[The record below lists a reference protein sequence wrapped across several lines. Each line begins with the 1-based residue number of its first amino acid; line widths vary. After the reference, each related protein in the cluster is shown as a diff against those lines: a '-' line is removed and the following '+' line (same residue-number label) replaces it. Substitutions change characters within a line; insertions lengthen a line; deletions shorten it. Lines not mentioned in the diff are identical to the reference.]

1 MKRQVSIMTIGV
13 LLGALSFALICPS
26 VNGNSIAAEHP
37 FLLRGMTEHILSGD
51 PSSDE
56 RPSKGKFLVATSRIN
71 DPRFREAVILL
82 INYDSNG
89 TLGLII
95 NRPTEVKISTLFPGV
110 RELQKRLDTAF
121 FGGPVGMEQCFML
134 IRSAVPPEESL
145 HVFRDIYVSTSM
157 SLLKRVAQG
166 GKGGEKFRL
175 YAGYAGWAAGQL
187 ERELSAGDWH
197 ILQADPET
205 VFGKDPEKIWQD
217 LNRLS
222 SGIRVKRESQPAG
235 LLTAKAL

>member
-1 MKRQVSIMTIGV
+1 
-13 LLGALSFALICPS
+13 
-26 VNGNSIAAEHP
+26 
-37 FLLRGMTEHILSGD
+37 
-51 PSSDE
+51 
-56 RPSKGKFLVATSRIN
+56 
-71 DPRFREAVILL
+71 
-82 INYDSNG
+82 
-89 TLGLII
+89 
-95 NRPTEVKISTLFPGV
+95 
-110 RELQKRLDTAF
+110 
-121 FGGPVGMEQCFML
+121 
-134 IRSAVPPEESL
+134 
-145 HVFRDIYVSTSM
+145 M

>member
-1 MKRQVSIMTIGV
+1 MTVGL
-13 LLGALSFALICPS
+13 LLGVLSFALICPS
-26 VNGNSIAAEHP
+26 VNEDSIAAKHP
-37 FLLRGMTEHILSGD
+37 FLLRGTPEHILWGG
-51 PSSDE
+51 PSADE
-56 RPSKGKFLVATSRIN
+56 MPSKGKFLVATNSIT
-71 DPRFREAVILL
+71 DPRFRETVILL
-82 INYDSNG
+82 INYDRNG
-89 TLGLII
+89 TMGLII
-95 NRPTEVKISTLFPGV
+95 NRPTEVKLSTLFPGV
-110 RELQKRLDTAF
+110 KELQERLDTAF
-121 FGGPVGMEQCFML
+121 VGGPVGMEQCFIL

-187 ERELSAGDWH
+187 ERELSGGDWH
-197 ILQADPET
+197 VLQADPET
-205 VFGKDPEKIWQD
+205 VFSKDPEKIWQD

-222 SGIRVKRESQPAG
+222 SGIRVKRESPATG